1 MYSSTRLTASISI
14 LILLSPVLALLPSWK
29 LQQSFRPTIYLTPKS
44 LSKTQRRASVEE
56 EQGSILPKPADVVN
70 DIFPSA
76 LSIDLELKEHKP
88 MGCTVE
94 ETMDSANDYVFV
106 TKLVPGGFADQAG
119 IQVGDVLV
127 AMNGMFGEL
136 TIVLESGVDKM

>member
-1 MYSSTRLTASISI
+1 MYSSTRLTASITI
-14 LILLSPVLALLPSWK
+14 LILLCPVLALLPWK

-106 TKLVPGGFADQAG
+106 TKLVPGGFADLAG

-127 AMNGMFGEL
+127 AMSGMFGGEL
-136 TIVLESGVDKM
+136 TIVLESGIDKM